1 MKQNTILLGAQWGDE
16 GKGKVVDHLSAAV
29 DYVVRFQGGNN
40 AGHSLWVNG
49 KKTVLRL
56 VPSGILH
63 PHTQCLIGEGVV
75 LDPNVFIEELTGLQ
89 AAKVFDK
96 PSDRIHISERAHLIL
111 PLHKAVDVARE
122 HRAQGTKAHLGTT
135 GRGIGPCYETK
146 ALRRGLRV
154 IDLFETQAV
163 LKDRIDS
170 LTREYQSNFTLE
182 ELTELSK
189 QTFHDIEEWKKLFA
203 PMMIDMTSTL
213 REAHAAQKSFLF
225 EGAQGVML
233 DLDHGTY
240 PYVTSSYTTS
250 SAAGIGAGYPK
261 LASSCKVLGIAKA
274 YPTRVGSGPFPT
286 EMLGKHV
293 PGEEKF
299 AEQIRKLGQ
308 EFGAVTGRPR
318 RIGWQDLVALKY
330 AVDVAGIDELGI
342 MKGDVLDNTGDF
354 KVCVKYLK
362 PDGSEWTAFPARAE
376 ALDEMTPVYETVKG
390 WKSATP
396 DDPNYEAYL
405 KFIEQFTGVPVHYV
419 GYGPER
425 HQMAIR

>member
-1 MKQNTILLGAQWGDE
+1 
-16 GKGKVVDHLSAAV
+16 
-29 DYVVRFQGGNN
+29 
-40 AGHSLWVNG
+40 
-49 KKTVLRL
+49 
-56 VPSGILH
+56 
-63 PHTQCLIGEGVV
+63 
-75 LDPNVFIEELTGLQ
+75 
-89 AAKVFDK
+89 
-96 PSDRIHISERAHLIL
+96 
-111 PLHKAVDVARE
+111 
-122 HRAQGTKAHLGTT
+122 
-135 GRGIGPCYETK
+135 
-146 ALRRGLRV
+146 V
-154 IDLFETQAV
+154 IDLFETESV
-163 LKDRIDS
+163 LKDRLNS
-170 LTREYQSNFTLE
+170 LTQEYQSHFSLS
-182 ELTELSK
+182 ELGELSK
-189 QTFHDIEEWKKLFA
+189 QTFQDIEQWKKLFA

-213 REAHAAQKSFLF
+213 RNAHANGKSFLF

-250 SAAGIGAGYPK
+250 SAAGIGAGFPK
-261 LASSCKVLGIAKA
+261 LSRACKVLGIAKA
-274 YPTRVGSGPFPT
+274 YVTRVGSGPFPT

-293 PGEEKF
+293 EGEEKF
-299 AEQIRKLGQ
+299 AEEIRKLGQ

-362 PDGSEWTAFPARAE
+362 PDGSAWDAFPARAE
-376 ALDEMTPVYETVKG
+376 DLDEMKPVYETVKG

-405 KFIEQFTGVPVHYV
+405 KFIEKFTGVPVHYV

-425 HQMAIR
+425 HQMALR